1 MNCAMKNNNLKD
13 IIFNHLETDLNFNI
27 RYGAYSFVKI
37 QLSRELD
44 TEIDILLYIDNML
57 STNLENKL
65 NGELGIRR

>member
-1 MNCAMKNNNLKD
+1 MNYVMKNNNLKD
-13 IIFNHLETDLNFNI
+13 IIFTHVEVSLNFHI